1 MTDSLV
7 VRVQRRL
14 SGRRLVVATLVAYAT
29 AYVLPGT
36 GPMLGRNAP
45 VAVVAIGVI
54 YGTVT
59 ALGAMALILTYRANR
74 FVNFAYGAMGSLVGV
89 LAIGLYRE
97 HGVPFWAALPIG
109 VVGGVALGALV
120 EIVVLRRFRDA
131 SRFVVTVAS
140 IGLAQVLGGIEVL
153 GSKALDF
160 VGLTPAFEIG
170 LNLHWDLGVKRL
182 GGDEMVIVLVAPIV
196 LAALAWFLLRTDH
209 GTAVRAAAENTDR
222 ALLLGIPVRRN
233 TTIVWMLAGGLAAL
247 AFILK
252 APFTGFAPGVATTGP
267 TVLLPA
273 LAAAVVARMES
284 LPVALGAGIGLG
296 IIEQVAR
303 WNTSGS
309 PSFVDALFL
318 VVIVVALLV
327 PRAGRSAVRDGV
339 TSSWSAVGSIR
350 PIPEQLRRL
359 PEVRASLA
367 GGVALLAVLAVVV
380 PATWSASNQLLAAFA
395 IVWAMVGVSLVILTG
410 WGGNISLGQFGI
422 VGVGALVAG
431 NLIADQNLDLIFVLV
446 LAGAAGAAVALVI
459 GLPALRIGSLFL
471 AVTTIAFAVALDS
484 YVLNVNNFPELVP
497 SNVPRPMLFGR
508 YDLEDQYAMYVV
520 CLVVLAGWIA
530 VALGLRKA
538 RTGRTLM
545 ATRDNERAAA
555 AAGVEPTRV
564 KLGGFVIAGTIAGVA
579 GALHV
584 QLLHSLAPGSYPV
597 TDSIT
602 VFSTAVIGGLSSVSG
617 AVGGVLLFKWLE
629 TIDALGDLRLILTGS
644 GLLFV
649 LYALPGGLGQL
660 FGRLRDV
667 LLERVAR
674 RRGID
679 LVAPSADGTMAMSS
693 AALGAAV
700 EAALT
705 DEAED
710 EAIAEVAQHAPIDT
724 TAALS
729 CRGVD
734 LGYGTLQIVRGF
746 DFDVAPGEIV
756 ALLGTNGAGKSTVL
770 KGISGLL
777 RPTAGA
783 VALQGEPTVGLTADQ
798 LAHRG
803 LALVPGGH
811 SVFPT
816 LTVAENLRLAG
827 WMLRHDKARLAEAT
841 AEVLELFPALAARI
855 DLPAGALSGG
865 EQQMLG
871 LASALITRP
880 DVLMIDELSLGL
892 APTVVAELLDVV
904 RRINESGTTVV
915 IVEQSVNVALEL
927 AARAVFLEKGQ
938 VRFEGP
944 TAELLARPDL
954 LRSVFI
960 EGRGPAAEPKRRRGA
975 ASTTTAKATA
985 NGGAPQDPHPELVAS
1000 GVVKRYGGITA
1011 VDSIDLTVRRGE
1023 IVGLIG
1029 HNGAGKTTFL
1039 DCLSGFTP
1047 LDSGRIRIRGV
1058 DVTDLQPP
1066 ARAHLGLGRSFQD
1079 ARLFPSLTVAE
1090 TVSVALERHVSC
1102 RSALADGL
1110 QLPASFESELVVA
1123 ERVDEL
1129 LELMGLLSLRHRPT
1143 GELSTGTRRIVD
1155 LACTLAQ
1162 EPTVV
1167 LLDEPSSGVG
1177 QRETEA
1183 LTGLLREVRD
1193 RTGCAMV
1200 VIEHDMPLL
1209 RSISDRMVALEL
1221 GGIIAQGDPESVLS
1235 HPSVVASYLGTD
1247 EATIQRSGT
1256 RKKAAP
1262 RKRAVAKR

>member
-1 MTDSLV
+1 MSASSLLFTPT
-7 VRVQRRL
+7 RRPRAL
-14 SGRRLVVATLVAYAT
+14 LAAIVVVAAYLIG
-29 AYVLPGT
+29 YVLPGT
-36 GPMLGRNAP
+36 GDLLGRDAP
-45 VAVVAIGVI
+45 VAVVAIGVV

-59 ALGAMALILTYRANR
+59 ALGAMALILTYRATR

-89 LAIGLYRE
+89 LVIGLYKE
-97 HGVPFWAALPIG
+97 HGMPYWLCIPLGLAGG
-109 VVGGVALGALV
+109 VVLGALV

-131 SRFVVTVAS
+131 SRLIVTVAS
-140 IGLAQVLGGIEVL
+140 IGLAQVLGGIEVV

-160 VGLTPAFEIG
+160 IGLTPAFEVPIH
-170 LNLHWDLGVKRL
+170 LHVDLGVKRL
-182 GGDEMVIVLVAPIV
+182 GGDEMLIVLVAPVV

-267 TVLLPA
+267 SVLLPA

-296 IIEQVAR
+296 VIEQVAR

-309 PSFVDALFL
+309 PSFVDALFV
-318 VVIVVALLV
+318 VVIVVALLL
-327 PRAGRSAVRDGV
+327 PQAARSAVRDQV
-339 TSSWSAVGSIR
+339 TSSWSSIGSLR
-350 PIPEQLRRL
+350 PIPDQLRRL
-359 PEVRASLA
+359 PEVRASMA

-380 PATWSASNQLLAAFA
+380 PRGWSASDQLLAAFA
-395 IVWAMVGVSLVILTG
+395 LVWAMVGVSLVILTG
-410 WGGNISLGQFGI
+410 WGGNISLGQFGL

-484 YVLNVNNFPELVP
+484 YVLNVNNFPDLVP
-497 SNVPRPMLFGR
+497 SNVRRPMLFGR
-508 YDLEDQYAMYVV
+508 YDLEDQYAMYVL
-520 CLVVLAGWIA
+520 CLVVLAVWIT
-530 VALGLRKA
+530 VAIGLRKA

-555 AAGVEPTRV
+555 AAGVEATRV
-564 KLGGFVIAGTIAGVA
+564 KLGGFLLAGAIAGVA

-584 QLLHSLAPGSYPV
+584 QLLHSLSPGSYPV

-602 VFSTAVIGGLSSVSG
+602 VFSTSVIGGLSSVSG
-617 AVGGVLLFKWLE
+617 AVAGVLLFKYLE
-629 TIDALGDLRLILTGS
+629 TVQWLGDLRLILTGA

-649 LYALPGGLGQL
+649 LYALPGGLGQV
-660 FGRLRDV
+660 FGAIRDRL
-667 LLERVAR
+667 LGMVAR

-679 LVAPSADGTMAMSS
+679 LVAPSADGTMA
-693 AALGAAV
+693 ALGAAAT
-700 EAALT
+700 AALT
-705 DEAED
+705 DEAE
-710 EAIAEVAQHAPIDT
+710 ELAADT
-724 TAALS
+724 VRHPPTDPGAALS
-729 CRGVD
+729 IRGLD
-734 LGYGTLQIVRGF
+734 LGYGNLQIVRGF
-746 DFDVAPGEIV
+746 DFDVAHGELV

-777 RPTAGA
+777 KPTGGTVVVAGE
-783 VALQGEPTVGLTADQ
+783 GTTGIPADE

-803 LALVPGGH
+803 VALVSGGA
-811 SVFPT
+811 STFPS

-827 WMLRHDKARLAEAT
+827 WMIRHDHDRLSAKT
-841 AEVLELFPALAARI
+841 AEVLALFPALQARI

-871 LASALITRP
+871 LAGALITSP
-880 DVLMIDELSLGL
+880 AILMIDELSLGL
-892 APTVVAELLDVV
+892 APTVVTELLGVV

-927 AARAVFLEKGQ
+927 AARAVFMEKGQ

-944 TAELLARPDL
+944 TAELLVRPDL

-960 EGRGPAAEPKRRRGA
+960 EGAGLEAPKRRRRPSA
-975 ASTTTAKATA
+975 ADT
-985 NGGAPQDPHPELVAS
+985 PHADDLPELTAT
-1000 GVVKRYGGITA
+1000 GIVKRYGGITA
-1011 VDSIDLTVRRGE
+1011 VDAVDLAVRRGE
-1023 IVGLIG
+1023 IVGLVG
-1029 HNGAGKTTFL
+1029 HNGAGKTTLL

-1047 LDSGRIRIRGV
+1047 LDGGRIHLRGV
-1058 DVTDLQPP
+1058 EVTSLQPP
-1066 ARAHLGLGRSFQD
+1066 ARAFLGLGRSFQD
-1079 ARLFPSLTVAE
+1079 ARLYPSLTVAE

-1102 RSALADGL
+1102 RSVLADGL
-1110 QLPASFESELVVA
+1110 QLPASFESELLIA

-1129 LELMGLLSLRHRPT
+1129 LELMGLISLRHRPT

-1162 EPTVV
+1162 EPSVV

-1183 LTGLLREVRD
+1183 LSGLLREVRD
-1193 RTGCAMV
+1193 RTGCALV

-1209 RSISDRMVALEL
+1209 RSISDRMIALEL
-1221 GGIIAQGDPESVLS
+1221 GAVIAQGTPDEVLS
-1235 HPSVVASYLGTD
+1235 HPAVIASYLGTD
-1247 EATIQRSGT
+1247 ESTIQRSGSKPSKPSKPPT
-1256 RKKAAP
+1256 
-1262 RKRAVAKR
+1262 KRAAKAKA